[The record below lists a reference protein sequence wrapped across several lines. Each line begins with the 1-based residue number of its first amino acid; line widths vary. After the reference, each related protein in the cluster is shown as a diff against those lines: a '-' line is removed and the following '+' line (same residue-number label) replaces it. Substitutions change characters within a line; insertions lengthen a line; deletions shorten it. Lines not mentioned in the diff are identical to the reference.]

1 MQLLLKSGKLGF
13 GASGVT
19 ESDRKIIIALIE
31 RFGANAVER
40 RIDIER
46 KASSGDKLYPSKLR
60 ARMTGE
66 SHA

>member
-1 MQLLLKSGKLGF
+1 MDGP
-13 GASGVT
+13 T
-19 ESDRKIIIALIE
+19 ESDRKTLITLIE

-46 KASSGDKLYPSKLR
+46 KASPGDKLYPSTLR
-60 ARMTGE
+60 ARMTGA